1 MRHRLEGVSRET
13 PRPQGLANSLLTRW
27 RVSAGE
33 AVKKLRQG
41 LMAVVTCRMPIEYA
55 LAQVQCL
62 ATLPHSFLEV
72 EPGPDEPRNMGEVTA
87 GPP

>member
-1 MRHRLEGVSRET
+1 
-13 PRPQGLANSLLTRW
+13 
-27 RVSAGE
+27 
-33 AVKKLRQG
+33 
-41 LMAVVTCRMPIEYA
+41 MAVVTCRMPIEYA

-72 EPGPDEPRNMGEVTA
+72 DLGPDELQNMGEVTA